1 MNCKQTAPQMGG
13 LLDRHPLDDGFRAEL
28 LLQLKPGLSL
38 HSRLEGERIDSESDE
53 TPRKLQLALHWE

>member
-1 MNCKQTAPQMGG
+1 MGG